1 LLIRPKL
8 FLTFSLFCVAPLLLI
23 SLVNFRNGSK
33 ATEELVLRDLAD
45 GLGDVTH
52 QFEALLREREDELR
66 LLARAQPMRDY
77 VLTATTRETRLS
89 SSGANRATQQL
100 RSSAAL
106 SRVASP
112 EATELP
118 DEVKREVQVVLST
131 PRFYAG
137 VAAVNPSGRVM
148 FSAEPQGEKSG
159 SSTVIFRTKDLLPSS
174 SQPDGRVWTVAEQSV
189 LCSIAP
195 HASFGETLRCTVP
208 VFAEGDNPK
217 TLRVA
222 LVADLR
228 LDSLFSE
235 AARGS
240 EFSFDADN
248 AGGPSRQVI
257 VLDASGKIVYHT
269 NNDLRHQP
277 IGGSMPYFAPAARA
291 MISGQSGS
299 SLYRSSDGDQWLAVY
314 APVKP
319 ANLSLAVARNYSLAA
334 HGPRVAG
341 WIGIALSLPIGL
353 AAAVLLS
360 AFYQRKT
367 RSIELVS
374 ESVAAIAGGHLD
386 QRLQV
391 RSSDDMRLLAD
402 SVNLITEQMREQ
414 LARETE
420 TRQFQSFVKLSAML
434 THDLKNAIGG
444 LSLMV
449 GNMERHSD
457 NPEFRADAMK
467 ALTNATDKL
476 RALVTRLSNPVN
488 TLSGEF
494 KMPRPTDLV
503 PLLKRVLVQTAEP
516 LSETHQIDD
525 RLPERLVALVDGER
539 IERVMENLVLNALE
553 AMTGKKGKLTV
564 EAGPADRGKVFF
576 SVTDTGVG
584 MSAEFLKKR
593 LFRPFATKKPN
604 GVGLG
609 LYTCREVVRAN
620 GGTIEV
626 KSSEGSGTT
635 FRVVLASALI
645 K

>member
-1 LLIRPKL
+1 LLIRPRL
-8 FLTFSLFCVAPLLLI
+8 FLTFLLFCVVPLLVI

-33 ATEELVLRDLAD
+33 ATEELLRRDLED
-45 GLGDVTH
+45 GLADVTH
-52 QFEALLREREDELR
+52 DFEALLREREDELR

-77 VLTATTRETRLS
+77 VRTATNREIVLS
-89 SSGANRATQQL
+89 GPAQL
-100 RSSAAL
+100 PSSATL
-106 SRVASP
+106 SRVGAP
-112 EATELP
+112 ETSELP
-118 DEVKREVQVVLST
+118 DEVKSAVAAVLSN

-137 VAAVNPSGRVM
+137 IAAVNPSGRVM
-148 FSAEPQGEKSG
+148 FSAEPRGDKPG
-159 SSTVIFRTKDLLPSS
+159 SSPPIFRTKDLLPSLA
-174 SQPDGRVWTVAEQSV
+174 QPDGRVWTVGEQSV
-189 LCSIAP
+189 LCSVAP

-208 VFAEGDNPK
+208 VLAEDNNSK

-235 AARGS
+235 AARGVELS
-240 EFSFDADN
+240 LAVDRA
-248 AGGPSRQVI
+248 AGPSRQVI
-257 VLDASGKIVYHT
+257 VLDASAKIVYHT

-299 SLYRSSDGDQWLAVY
+299 SFYRSSEGDEWLAVY
-314 APVKP
+314 APIKP
-319 ANLSLAVARNYSLAA
+319 VNLSLAVARNYSLAA

-341 WIGIALSLPIGL
+341 WIGIALSLLIGL
-353 AAAVLLS
+353 VTAVLLT

-367 RSIELVS
+367 RSIERVS
-374 ESVAAIAGGHLD
+374 ESVAAIAGGQLD

-402 SVNLITEQMREQ
+402 SVNLITERMREQ
-414 LARETE
+414 LASEAE

-434 THDLKNAIGG
+434 THDLKNAIEG

-449 GNMERHSD
+449 GNMERHFD

-467 ALTNATDKL
+467 ALTDATDKL

-503 PLLKRVLVQTAEP
+503 PLLKRVLTQIGEP

-525 RLPERLVALVDGER
+525 RLPERLVALADGER
-539 IERVMENLVLNALE
+539 IQKVMENLVLNALE
-553 AMTGKKGKLTV
+553 AMAGKKGKLTV

-584 MSAEFLKKR
+584 MSAEFIKKR
-593 LFRPFATKKPN
+593 LFRPFATRKPR

-626 KSSEGSGTT
+626 ESAEGSGTT
-635 FRVVLASALI
+635 FRVVLASAQI
-645 K
+645 KSRD